1 MSNDPADE
9 IRSTDSDNFLEPPN
23 DELERFDATPS
34 DTKSSHQP
42 DDDQHETAPNKSA
55 CPSILWLTALVEGG
69 LLVLALVLG
78 GILSFHDPRQPL
90 AEILDWPWLSATV
103 FGTMAAI
110 PALILAMG
118 LPKMRWNWSRSF
130 STKVER
136 LVIPLFAGIS
146 VPGLAWISICAGVGE
161 EMLFR
166 WCLQGGLESLFTFP
180 GGWLIALIVA
190 SIVFGILHWVDRTY
204 AILATLAGLYFGALM
219 LASGTV
225 LVPIIAH
232 AIYDFVVLLWL
243 TRIRAKQI
251 DPTMNRR

>member
-1 MSNDPADE
+1 MKPAE
-9 IRSTDSDNFLEPPN
+9 NLSESPN
-23 DELERFDATPS
+23 DGVRRFDATPS
-34 DTKSSHQP
+34 VTKRSNQP
-42 DDDQHETAPNKSA
+42 DDDRLETAPNKSVR
-55 CPSILWLTALVEGG
+55 PSILWLTALVEGG

-90 AEILDWPWLSATV
+90 SEISNWPWLSATV
-103 FGTMAAI
+103 FGTISAV
-110 PALILAMG
+110 PALMLAIG
-118 LPKMRWNWSRSF
+118 LSKMRWNWSRSF

-136 LVIPLFAGIS
+136 LVVPLFAGIS

-166 WCLQGGLESLFTFP
+166 WCLQGGLDSLFDFP
-180 GGWLIALIVA
+180 GGWLIALIIA
-190 SIVFGILHWVDRTY
+190 STVFGILHWVDRTY

-219 LASGTV
+219 LVSGTV

-243 TRIRAKQI
+243 TRIRAKPI
-251 DPTMNRR
+251 DPTMN